1 MTGSLLDKLRPE
13 ETHGKP
19 HPGVGQIETPTSS
32 SYTKYSAYVFLGIE
46 QHYRS

>member
-1 MTGSLLDKLRPE
+1 MLHPVYTLPGWLTENRIQELVQR
-13 ETHGKP
+13 ETL
-19 HPGVGQIETPTSS
+19 TSS